1 MAKLKVEID
10 PAVDHILGNANASVT
25 LVEYG
30 DYECPHC
37 AKAQPVV
44 EAVRAAMGDALRVVF
59 RNFPLSQIHP
69 HALHA
74 AEAVEA
80 AGAQGKFWELHD
92 AIYAHQS
99 EGLADAHLLS
109 LAESV
114 GADATAIETA
124 LQEQTFAAHVQD
136 DFMGGVRS
144 GVNGT
149 PTFFINGA
157 RHDDSWDEE
166 TLLEAL
172 QAAKKA

>member
-1 MAKLKVEID
+1 MATLKSDID
-10 PAVDHILGNANASVT
+10 PSTDHILGNANARVT

-44 EAVRAAMGDALRVVF
+44 EAMRAAMGDDLRVVF

-69 HALHA
+69 HATRA

-80 AGAQGKFWELHD
+80 AGVQGKFWQMHD
-92 AIYAHQS
+92 AVFAHQS
-99 EGLADAHLLS
+99 EGLADAHLLA
-109 LAESV
+109 LAEEV
-114 GADATAIETA
+114 GADKAAVESA
-124 LQEQTFAAHVQD
+124 LHEKTFAAHVQD
-136 DFMGGVRS
+136 DFAGGVRS

-157 RHDDSWDEE
+157 RYDGSWDEE

-172 QAAKKA
+172 RAA